1 MKQCLSLILILTA
14 FTITSEAQKPNT
26 KHCYKLET
34 ETDLF
39 DGTSHTTMS
48 GLKYQMSMLT
58 FHQFLNA
65 VGDTTFMVFANI
77 TASGYADDP
86 GMILLFDDGSRLEF
100 PESTHSSSAT
110 AYGWSHMGTA
120 RLSRD
125 ELQQFVEKGV
135 RAIKL
140 GRYDQE
146 INGNA
151 GKSVWMTSAY
161 CVANHR

>member
-34 ETDLF
+34 ETD
-39 DGTSHTTMS
+39 
-48 GLKYQMSMLT
+48 
-58 FHQFLNA
+58 
-65 VGDTTFMVFANI
+65 
-77 TASGYADDP
+77 
-86 GMILLFDDGSRLEF
+86 LFDDGSRLEF

-135 RAIKL
+135 RAIKI